1 MWTRTTSYNL
11 TYAACPATLPLLTPH
26 VRMNVTKHNMEM
38 HWVTVKE
45 GDGSKQT
52 ILCGRVMGAFFVHG
66 EVEFELGEL
75 ESLQTIKRCTSW
87 KRAFVLFAQGRRRPR
102 WGPC

>member
-1 MWTRTTSYNL
+1 
-11 TYAACPATLPLLTPH
+11 
-26 VRMNVTKHNMEM
+26 MNVTKHNMEM

-66 EVEFELGEL
+66 EVEFELGALEL
-75 ESLQTIKRCTSW
+75 LRTIKRCTSW
-87 KRAFVLFAQGRRRPR
+87 KRALVLIAVVRRRPR
-102 WGPC
+102 GGLARKFQLFQSLTVARAWDGKKQL